1 MDDLLEKLRAVEGG
15 RPDSLGIST
24 MWHRNPEGPQ
34 AADRIEKLEAALRWY
49 ADQMCEG
56 LCQGKDP
63 KACANIGADNC
74 AGCPA
79 VVALTP

>member
-34 AADRIEKLEAALRWY
+34 AADRIEKLEAAIRAALDAPMIDHSQRKRDVYSILRS
-49 ADQMCEG
+49 
-56 LCQGKDP
+56 
-63 KACANIGADNC
+63 
-74 AGCPA
+74 
-79 VVALTP
+79 ALTP